1 MAERHYG
8 AGQGNPTGWTLDQLQ
23 NGLPGMK
30 RDYVAVCCFTDFIT
44 EIKRLRA
51 VILDI
56 ARIVENP
63 DDRALQRVRDVTDK
77 HSSDSAPREES

>member
-1 MAERHYG
+1 MTEIVKRLRFG
-8 AGQGNPTGWTLDQLQ
+8 AVIGTDQLVS
-23 NGLPGMK
+23 GLH
-30 RDYVAVCCFTDFIT
+30 RDAAD
-44 EIKRLRA
+44 ELERLRA

-77 HSSDSAPREES
+77 HSSVSATHSEE